1 MFMGTT
7 PFITVRAR
15 RPLTEIEFCAWVAQA
30 VPGDRLE
37 YHRGFLVLDI
47 FPMFARLPDR
57 AARGTGPARV
67 ARLLGRRTGPRA
79 PGAGAHGPRPVRL
92 HRRRPPQTEGRSRLA
107 VRASA
112 RRAGAAR
119 PRHRFEWS
127 GCRVMTAFQSLFA
140 DHGDPYMPFPANTPT
155 VDDLPGLGLQDIAQL
170 PVELLAILQRDVDER
185 IKRDKAAKA
194 RLDGALTV
202 RYATRAADE
211 RQAAGKDTGTIR
223 FDDGDFTVVADLPKR
238 VDWDQDRLAAMVERI
253 RAAGDDP
260 AQYVDIAF
268 KVPERKYAAW
278 PDAIRAGFEPA
289 RTVRPGTLKIE
300 IVPQGGDQ

>member
-1 MFMGTT
+1 
-7 PFITVRAR
+7 
-15 RPLTEIEFCAWVAQA
+15 
-30 VPGDRLE
+30 
-37 YHRGFLVLDI
+37 
-47 FPMFARLPDR
+47 
-57 AARGTGPARV
+57 
-67 ARLLGRRTGPRA
+67 
-79 PGAGAHGPRPVRL
+79 
-92 HRRRPPQTEGRSRLA
+92 
-107 VRASA
+107 
-112 RRAGAAR
+112 
-119 PRHRFEWS
+119 
-127 GCRVMTAFQSLFA
+127 
-140 DHGDPYMPFPANTPT
+140 MPFPQNTPNI
-155 VDDLPGLGLQDIAQL
+155 DDLINLPAGEIAQL
-170 PVELLAILQRDVDER
+170 PVELLAAMQREIDA
-185 IKRDKAAKA
+185 AAKQMKAVTA
-194 RLDGALTV
+194 RFSTALEV

>member
-1 MFMGTT
+1 M
-7 PFITVRAR
+7 A
-15 RPLTEIEFCAWVAQA
+15 
-30 VPGDRLE
+30 
-37 YHRGFLVLDI
+37 
-47 FPMFARLPDR
+47 
-57 AARGTGPARV
+57 
-67 ARLLGRRTGPRA
+67 
-79 PGAGAHGPRPVRL
+79 
-92 HRRRPPQTEGRSRLA
+92 
-107 VRASA
+107 
-112 RRAGAAR
+112 
-119 PRHRFEWS
+119 
-127 GCRVMTAFQSLFA
+127 AFQSLFA

-253 RAAGDDP
+253 RA
-260 AQYVDIAF
+260 
-268 KVPERKYAAW
+268 
-278 PDAIRAGFEPA
+278 GFEPA
-289 RTVRPGTLKIE
+289 RTVRPGALKIE
-300 IVPQGGDQ
+300 IVPQGGDR